1 MDDGDIYIF
10 DLSIKTFSKFKIDYK
25 KLYPDKPATPVM
37 DIKCHPTKM
46 HRLLIAYKK
55 TAIAVFSINKNR
67 FIQRL
72 MVSAIDEMDT
82 KHKAKGSV
90 LAVEWLGPEYK
101 EFVVGFEFG
110 CIQVFKAESSQ

>member
-1 MDDGDIYIF
+1 
-10 DLSIKTFSKFKIDYK
+10 
-25 KLYPDKPATPVM
+25 
-37 DIKCHPTKM
+37 
-46 HRLLIAYKK
+46 
-55 TAIAVFSINKNR
+55 
-67 FIQRL
+67 